1 MEEKKAKKI
10 ALFTDLYELDESDD
24 ESEDTSEIE
33 LILRQ
38 SKNPIPNPIP
48 PRSLPKLNPPL
59 RSCHPLGRTISAP
72 LPNSSNAPN
81 KVHIVQV
88 DPCPEPVPIVN
99 SAFQNHITVDGHK
112 MSNGGVATTSTKPLS
127 KAKGK
132 RKRGQ
137 SLELIPD
144 SQQVFKG
151 LSFCMASTLVRLLR
165 KILRDEM

>member
-10 ALFTDLYELDESDD
+10 AFFTDLYELDESDD
-24 ESEDTSEIE
+24 ESDDTSEIGR
-33 LILRQ
+33 ILRQ
-38 SKNPIPNPIP
+38 SKILVP
-48 PRSLPKLNPPL
+48 PRSLPKLTPHL
-59 RSCHPLGRTISAP
+59 RSCHPLGRTTSAP

-81 KVHIVQV
+81 KVHISQGG
-88 DPCPEPVPIVN
+88 PCPDPVPIVN
-99 SAFQNHITVDGHK
+99 PAFQNHITVDRHK
-112 MSNGGVATTSTKPLS
+112 MSNGKVATTSTKPLS

-151 LSFCMASTLVRLLR
+151 LSFCMAFTLVRLLR